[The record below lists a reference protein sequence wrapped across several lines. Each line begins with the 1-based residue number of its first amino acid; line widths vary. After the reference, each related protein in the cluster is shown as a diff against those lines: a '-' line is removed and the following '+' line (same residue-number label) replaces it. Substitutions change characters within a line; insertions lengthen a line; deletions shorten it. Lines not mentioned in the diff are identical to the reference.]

1 MPNKKPMTTGT
12 TAHLVSPCISHG
24 EREIARQAFLAG
36 CRVITL
42 QNKGFSPLYKPG
54 GKLFETCANG
64 NLLML
69 APINWPYQPAEK
81 QMTRN
86 DAQVLNRIA
95 QLIAGE
101 GAVEINYKGAVMR
114 GIDEQVASAVGRK
127 PEPQLHISY

>member
-1 MPNKKPMTTGT
+1 MVGY
-12 TAHLVSPCISHG
+12 
-24 EREIARQAFLAG
+24 
-36 CRVITL
+36 RVITL

-69 APINWPYQPAEK
+69 APINWPYQPAGK

-95 QLIAGE
+95 QLISGE
-101 GAVEINYKGAVMR
+101 GAIAINMAFCRVLHEICPSSSVQR
-114 GIDEQVASAVGRK
+114 LQDS
-127 PEPQLHISY
+127 